1 VLTKKKDC
9 QIKAKQLI
17 KDKIVICH
25 KINKTNQF
33 FLSFI
38 CCRLGRSKIEK
49 GRKEKAREKVREK
62 HKKKIQGKK
71 IRKVRE

>member
-17 KDKIVICH
+17 KDKMVICH

-33 FLSFI
+33 FLPFI

-62 HKKKIQGKK
+62 HKKKI
-71 IRKVRE
+71 